1 MSVDGPGILDSDLG
15 HDVYNKVLDLY
26 DAGVP
31 VGDIRIRI
39 SSFEESLL
47 DDMDVEIY
55 LAASAKAFWEIGALN
70 DQLTR
75 RLTELVQNGT
85 SRILWEEIGDDKLA
99 RDRQAAL
106 GRLLRQLASPRS
118 KPRPR
123 KRYSTIV
130 KKLFEVGDC
139 LALPTDGVTYRGVVC
154 KLIEHRGRL
163 EYAILVMSGETESS
177 TASFAS
183 GCYFGHLVGTPNGK
197 LPGPHVIRP
206 EHRMIVRSG
215 NPFVIV
221 GHVELDET
229 KFILGSFGGVLEMSH
244 VIQDFERTLT
254 RSEVFHRKL
263 FPLRHILKV
272 ECAQ

>member
-1 MSVDGPGILDSDLG
+1 MSVDGPGVVDSDLG

-26 DAGVP
+26 DAGVS
-31 VGDIRIRI
+31 VDDIRVRI
-39 SSFEESLL
+39 CGFEESLL
-47 DDMDVEIY
+47 DDLDVEIY
-55 LAASAKAFWEIGALN
+55 LAASAKAFWEIGALD

-75 RLTELVQNGT
+75 RLSELVHSGT
-85 SRILWEEIGDDKLA
+85 SRILWEEIGDDQLA
-99 RDRQAAL
+99 KDRQATL
-106 GRLLRQLASPRS
+106 GRLLRQLARPRS

-123 KRYSTIV
+123 KRYSTIT
-130 KKLFEVGDC
+130 KRLFEVGDC
-139 LALPTDGVTYRGVVC
+139 LELSTDCVTYRGVVC
-154 KLIEHRGRL
+154 KLIESRGRL
-163 EYAILVMSGETESS
+163 EYAILVMSRETVSS

-183 GCYFGHLVGTPNGK
+183 GSYFGHLVSTPNGN
-197 LPGPHVIRP
+197 LPGPHVIRA

-229 KFILGSFGGVLEMSH
+229 KFMLGSFGGVLEMSH
-244 VIQDFERTLT
+244 VIEDFERTLT

-272 ECAQ
+272 E